1 MKLLYVIGST
11 ELGGAEQHL
20 LGVATALHARGY
32 KPEIFAMDP
41 DGVLTGAFE
50 KNGVPVRGPRLAP
63 WIQKLIKNPRTLAW
77 VKLFYFAA
85 SLWLYLWKVRPKVVH
100 FFLPAS
106 YIVGGVVSLFGPPI
120 KRIMSRR
127 SLNYYQLKHVLY
139 GRIEHWLHPKMD
151 LVCGN
156 SEAVIRDLR
165 SEGVSL
171 DRLKLIYNGINLSK
185 FENIKDRGFIR
196 AELGISSDQV
206 VFIMVANLIP
216 YKGHTDIINA
226 FSLIKSV
233 MTTPWVCLL
242 VGRDDGIQGD
252 LEVEISQ
259 CGLNSNIVFLGSRTN
274 IPDLL
279 CASDI
284 GVLCSH
290 EEGFS
295 NAVLEGM
302 AASLPMVV
310 TNVGGNAEAIID
322 GVNGYVVEPR
332 NPRALASSLLKLYLS
347 VDRQTL
353 GELSRKR
360 VETFFTQE
368 KCIDS
373 YCELYE
379 VASK

>member
-20 LGVATALHARGY
+20 LGVAAALRARGY
-32 KPEIFAMDP
+32 KPEIFAMVP
-41 DGVLTGAFE
+41 DGALTGAFE
-50 KNGVPVRGPRLAP
+50 ENGVPVRGPRLAP
-63 WIQKLIKNPRTLAW
+63 WIQKLIKHPRTLAW

-85 SLWLYLWKVRPKVVH
+85 SLWLFLWKVRPKVIH

-127 SLNYYQLKHVLY
+127 SLNYYQQKHVLY

-156 SEAVIRDLR
+156 SQAVIRDLR
-165 SEGVSL
+165 SEGVSS
-171 DRLKLIYNGINLSK
+171 DRLKLIYNGLNLSK
-185 FENIKDRGFIR
+185 FDNIKDRGITR
-196 AELGISSDQV
+196 AELSITPDQV

-216 YKGHTDIINA
+216 YKGHKDIINA
-226 FSLIKSV
+226 FSLIKTKMATS
-233 MTTPWVCLL
+233 WICLF

-252 LEVEISQ
+252 LEAEVSRY
-259 CGLNSNIVFLGSRTN
+259 GLNSNILFLGSRTN
-274 IPDLL
+274 VPELL

-322 GVNGYVVEPR
+322 GVNGYVVDPR
-332 NPRALASSLLKLYLS
+332 NPVELSRALLKLYLKC
-347 VDRQTL
+347 DRQTF
-353 GELSRKR
+353 GISSRNR
-360 VETFFTQE
+360 VEAAFSLD
-368 KCIDS
+368 KCINE
-373 YCELYE
+373 YCDLYE
-379 VASK
+379 

>member
-20 LGVATALHARGY
+20 LGVATALCARGY
-32 KPEIFAMDP
+32 KPEIFAMVP
-41 DGVLTGAFE
+41 DGALTSTFE
-50 KNGVPVRGPRLAP
+50 ENGVPVRGPRLAP
-63 WIQKLIKNPRTLAW
+63 WIQKIIKQPRVLAW
-77 VKLFYFAA
+77 VKLFYFAT
-85 SLWLYLWKVRPKVVH
+85 SLWLYLWKVRPKVIH

-127 SLNYYQLKHVLY
+127 SLNYYQQNHVLY
-139 GRIEHWLHPKMD
+139 ARIEHCLHRKMD
-151 LVCGN
+151 IVCGN
-156 SEAVIRDLR
+156 SQAVIRDLR
-165 SEGVSL
+165 NEGVNL
-171 DRLKLIYNGINLSK
+171 DRLKLIYNGLNLSK
-185 FENIKDRGFIR
+185 FENIKDREITR
-196 AELGISSDQV
+196 AELGIAPDQI

-216 YKGHTDIINA
+216 YKGHKDIINA
-226 FSLIKSV
+226 FSLIKGE
-233 MTTPWVCLL
+233 MTTPWVCLF

-252 LEVEISQ
+252 LEAEVGRY
-259 CGLNSNIVFLGSRTN
+259 GLNLNILFLGSRTN
-274 IPDLL
+274 VPELL

-310 TNVGGNAEAIID
+310 TNVGGNAEAVID

-332 NPRALASSLLKLYLS
+332 NPPALSSALLNMYLS
-347 VDRQTL
+347 PCREII
-353 GELSRKR
+353 GAAGKNR
-360 VETFFTQE
+360 VQSVFSQE
-368 KCIDS
+368 NCIAE
-373 YCELYE
+373 YCGLY
-379 VASK
+379 K